1 MHTGFFYL
9 QNLEIYTCENPYFC
23 IMLTQRQLFLK
34 HNAQTSPTPLLLEFV
49 KAQGIYMYNTEGKKY
64 IDLIAGIGVSNIGHC
79 HPTVVEAVKK
89 QAETYM
95 HLMVYGEFVQTPQVN
110 FAEALASVLPES
122 LNCTYFVNSGTE
134 AVEGAMKLAKRYT
147 GRKGFIACKNAYH
160 GSTQG
165 AESLMESDF
174 YSAGYGPFLPN
185 VSFINHNSIADLS
198 KITLDTAAVF
208 IEPIQ
213 GEAGIRVA
221 DQNYMAAL
229 RARCTETGT
238 LLIFDEIQSGF
249 GRSGKMFAFEHYN
262 IIPDVLLLAKGIGGG
277 MPIGAFISS
286 AEIMSVLSHSPIL
299 GHMTTFGGH
308 PVCCA
313 AGLATLNTLLNE
325 NIVDD
330 VEAKGDLFRSLLIHP
345 AIKEIRGKGLML
357 AIEFE
362 DFETN
367 KAIIDACIE
376 DGLISDWFLHCSNSM
391 RIAPPLIITKDEI
404 KTSCEIILKNINLI
418 TNS

>member
-1 MHTGFFYL
+1 
-9 QNLEIYTCENPYFC
+9 
-23 IMLTQRQLFLK
+23 MLTQRQLFLK
-34 HNAQTSPTPLLLEFV
+34 HNAQTSTTPLLLEFV
-49 KAQGIYMYNTEGKKY
+49 KAKGVYMYDVDGKPY
-64 IDLIAGIGVSNIGHC
+64 LDLIAGIGVSNVGHC
-79 HPTVVEAVKK
+79 HEAVVNAVK
-89 QAETYM
+89 QQVETYM
-95 HLMVYGEFVQTPQVN
+95 HLMVYGEFVQSPQVD
-110 FAEALASVLPES
+110 FAQALAAVLPTS
-122 LNCTYFVNSGTE
+122 LNCTYFLNSGTE

-174 YSAGYGPFLPN
+174 YSSGYGPFLPN
-185 VSFINHNSIADLS
+185 ISFINHNNIADLD
-198 KITLDTAAVF
+198 KITKEIAAVF

-221 DQNYMAAL
+221 DQNYMEAL
-229 RARCTETGT
+229 MLRCKETGT

-249 GRSGKMFAFEHYN
+249 GRTGKMFAFEHYN
-262 IIPDVLLLAKGIGGG
+262 VVPDVLLLAKGIGGG

-313 AGLATLNTLLNE
+313 AGLATLKVLTDGD
-325 NIVDD
+325 IVKD
-330 VEAKGDLFRSLLIHP
+330 VESKGQLFKDLLKHP
-345 AIKEIRGKGLML
+345 AIKGIRGKGLML
-357 AIEFE
+357 AVEFK
-362 DFETN
+362 DFNTN

-376 DGLISDWFLHCSNSM
+376 NGIISDWFLHCSNSM
-391 RIAPPLIITKDEI
+391 RIAPPLIITHQEI
-404 KTSCEIILKNINLI
+404 EEACRIILKQISLI
-418 TNS
+418 TDTN

>member
-1 MHTGFFYL
+1 
-9 QNLEIYTCENPYFC
+9 
-23 IMLTQRQLFLK
+23 MLTQRQLFLQ
-34 HNAQTSPTPLLLEFV
+34 HNAQTSPEPLMLEFV
-49 KAQGIYMYNTEGKKY
+49 RAKGVYIYDSADKKHL
-64 IDLIAGIGVSNIGHC
+64 DLIAGIGVSNVGHC
-79 HPTVVEAVKK
+79 HPAVVKAIKE

-95 HLMVYGEFVQTPQVN
+95 HLMVYGEYVQSPQVN
-110 FAEALASVLPES
+110 FAKALADILPPGLS
-122 LNCTYFVNSGTE
+122 CTYFLNSGTE

-174 YSAGYGPFLPN
+174 YSSGYGPFLPH
-185 VSFINHNSIADLS
+185 VSFIEHNNIADLE
-198 KITLDTAAVF
+198 KITTEIAAVF

-221 DQNYMAAL
+221 DLSYMQAL
-229 RARCTETGT
+229 RAKCNETGT

-262 IIPDVLLLAKGIGGG
+262 VVPDVLLLAKGIGGG

-286 AEIMSVLSHSPIL
+286 REIMSVLSHTPIL

-313 AGLATLNTLLNE
+313 AGLATLRTLVDHH
-325 NIVDD
+325 IVDE
-330 VEAKGDLFRSLLIHP
+330 VEEKGQLFKQLLKHP

-357 AIEFE
+357 AVEFE
-362 DFETN
+362 NFETN
-367 KAIIDACIE
+367 KKIIDACIL
-376 DGLISDWFLHCSNSM
+376 DGVLSDWFLHCSNSM
-391 RIAPPLIITKDEI
+391 RIAPPLIITKEEI
-404 KTSCEIILKNINLI
+404 EEACTIILKNINLVLE
-418 TNS
+418 TKA

>member
-1 MHTGFFYL
+1 
-9 QNLEIYTCENPYFC
+9 
-23 IMLTQRQLFLK
+23 MLTQRQLFLQ
-34 HNAQTSPTPLLLEFV
+34 HNAQTSPEPLMLEFV
-49 KAQGIYMYNTEGKKY
+49 RAKGIYIYDAQNKKH
-64 IDLIAGIGVSNIGHC
+64 IDLIAGIGVSNVGHC
-79 HPTVVEAVKK
+79 HPAVVKAIQE

-95 HLMVYGEFVQTPQVN
+95 HLMVYGEYVQTPQVN
-110 FAEALASVLPES
+110 FAKALADILPES
-122 LNCTYFVNSGTE
+122 LSCTYFLNSGTE

-174 YSAGYGPFLPN
+174 YSSGYGPFLPH
-185 VSFINHNSIADLS
+185 VSFIEHNNIADLE
-198 KITLDTAAVF
+198 KITSEIAAVF

-221 DQNYMAAL
+221 DLTYMQAL
-229 RARCTETGT
+229 RAKCTETRT

-262 IIPDVLLLAKGIGGG
+262 IVPDVLLLAKGIGGG

-286 AEIMSVLSHSPIL
+286 LEIMSVLSHTPIL

-313 AGLATLNTLLNE
+313 AGLATLRTLVDDH
-325 NIVDD
+325 IVDE
-330 VEAKGDLFRSLLIHP
+330 VEEKGQLFKQLLQHP
-345 AIKEIRGKGLML
+345 AIREIRGKGLML
-357 AIEFE
+357 AVEFE
-362 DFETN
+362 NFEIN
-367 KAIIDACIE
+367 KKIIDACILN
-376 DGLISDWFLHCSNSM
+376 GVLSDWFLHCSNSM
-391 RIAPPLIITKDEI
+391 RIAPPLVITKEEI
-404 KTSCEIILKNINLI
+404 EEACAIILKNINLVLE
-418 TNS
+418 TKA

>member
-1 MHTGFFYL
+1 
-9 QNLEIYTCENPYFC
+9 
-23 IMLTQRQLFLK
+23 MLTQRQLFLQ
-34 HNAQTSPTPLLLEFV
+34 HNAQTSPEPLMLEFV
-49 KAQGIYMYNTEGKKY
+49 RAKGIYIYDAQDKKH
-64 IDLIAGIGVSNIGHC
+64 IDLIAGIGVSNVGHC
-79 HPTVVEAVKK
+79 HPAVVKAIQN

-95 HLMVYGEFVQTPQVN
+95 HLMVYGEYVQTPQVN
-110 FAEALASVLPES
+110 FAKALAEILPQS
-122 LNCTYFVNSGTE
+122 LSCTYFLNSGTE

-174 YSAGYGPFLPN
+174 YSVGYGPFLPH
-185 VSFINHNSIADLS
+185 VSFIEHNNLADLE
-198 KITLDTAAVF
+198 KITSDIAAVF

-221 DQNYMAAL
+221 DLSYMQAL
-229 RARCTETGT
+229 RAKCSETGT

-249 GRSGKMFAFEHYN
+249 GRSGKMFAFEHYQ
-262 IIPDVLLLAKGIGGG
+262 IVPDVLLLAKGIGGG

-286 AEIMSVLSHSPIL
+286 LEIMSVLSHTPIL

-313 AGLATLNTLLNE
+313 AGLATLRTL
-325 NIVDD
+325 VDD
-330 VEAKGDLFRSLLIHP
+330 HIVEEVEEKGQLFKQLLKHP

-357 AIEFE
+357 AVEFE
-362 DFETN
+362 NFEVN
-367 KAIIDACIE
+367 KKIIDACIL
-376 DGLISDWFLHCSNSM
+376 DGVLSDWFLHCSNSM
-391 RIAPPLIITKDEI
+391 RIAPPLIITKEEI
-404 KTSCEIILKNINLI
+404 KEACETILKNINLVAG
-418 TNS
+418 

>member
-1 MHTGFFYL
+1 
-9 QNLEIYTCENPYFC
+9 
-23 IMLTQRQLFLK
+23 MLTQRQLFLQ
-34 HNAQTSPTPLLLEFV
+34 HNAQTSPEPLMLEFV
-49 KAQGIYMYNTEGKKY
+49 RAKGIYIYDAQDKKH
-64 IDLIAGIGVSNIGHC
+64 IDLIAGIGVSNVGHC
-79 HPTVVEAVKK
+79 HPAVVKAIKDQV
-89 QAETYM
+89 ETYM
-95 HLMVYGEFVQTPQVN
+95 HLMVYGEYVQSPQVN
-110 FAEALASVLPES
+110 FAKALADILPES
-122 LNCTYFVNSGTE
+122 LSCTYFLNSGTE

-174 YSAGYGPFLPN
+174 YSSGYGPFLPN
-185 VSFINHNSIADLS
+185 VSFIEHNQIADLA
-198 KITLDTAAVF
+198 KITTDIAAVF

-221 DQNYMAAL
+221 DLSYMQAL
-229 RARCTETGT
+229 KARCQETGT

-262 IIPDVLLLAKGIGGG
+262 LVPDVLLLAKGIGGG

-286 AEIMSVLSHSPIL
+286 LEIMSVLSHTPIL

-313 AGLATLNTLLNE
+313 AGLATLRTL
-325 NIVDD
+325 IDD
-330 VEAKGDLFRSLLIHP
+330 HVVAEVEEKGKLFKQLLKHP

-357 AIEFE
+357 AVEFE
-362 DFETN
+362 NFETN
-367 KAIIDACIE
+367 KKIIDACIL
-376 DGLISDWFLHCSNSM
+376 DGILSDWFLHCSNSM
-391 RIAPPLIITKDEI
+391 RIAPPLIITKEEI
-404 KTSCEIILKNINLI
+404 EEACAIILKNINLVAG
-418 TNS
+418 

>member
-1 MHTGFFYL
+1 
-9 QNLEIYTCENPYFC
+9 
-23 IMLTQRQLFLK
+23 MLTQRQLFLQ
-34 HNAQTSPTPLLLEFV
+34 HNAQTSPEPLMLEFV
-49 KAQGIYMYNTEGKKY
+49 RAKGIYIYDAQDKKH
-64 IDLIAGIGVSNIGHC
+64 IDLIAGIGVSNVGHC
-79 HPTVVEAVKK
+79 HPAVVKAIQD

-95 HLMVYGEFVQTPQVN
+95 HLMVYGEYIQTPQVN
-110 FAEALASVLPES
+110 FAKALAEILPES
-122 LNCTYFVNSGTE
+122 LSCTYFLNSGTE

-174 YSAGYGPFLPN
+174 YSAGYGPFLPH
-185 VSFINHNSIADLS
+185 VSFIEHNNLADLE
-198 KITLDTAAVF
+198 KITSDIAAVF

-221 DQNYMAAL
+221 DLSYMQAL
-229 RARCTETGT
+229 RAKCNETGT

-249 GRSGKMFAFEHYN
+249 GRSGKMFAFEHYQ
-262 IIPDVLLLAKGIGGG
+262 IVPDVLLLAKGIGGG

-286 AEIMSVLSHSPIL
+286 LEIMSVLSHTPIL

-313 AGLATLNTLLNE
+313 AGLATLRTL
-325 NIVDD
+325 VDD
-330 VEAKGDLFRSLLIHP
+330 HIVEEVEEKGQLFKQLLKHP

-357 AIEFE
+357 AVEFKN
-362 DFETN
+362 FELN
-367 KAIIDACIE
+367 KKIIDACIL
-376 DGLISDWFLHCSNSM
+376 DGVLSDWFLHCSNSM
-391 RIAPPLIITKDEI
+391 RIAPPLIITKEDI
-404 KTSCEIILKNINLI
+404 KDACETILKNINLVAG
-418 TNS
+418 

>member
-1 MHTGFFYL
+1 
-9 QNLEIYTCENPYFC
+9 
-23 IMLTQRQLFLK
+23 MLTQRQLFLQ
-34 HNAQTSPTPLLLEFV
+34 HNAQTSPEPLMLEFV
-49 KAQGIYMYNTEGKKY
+49 RAKGIYIYDAQNKKH
-64 IDLIAGIGVSNIGHC
+64 IDLIAGIGVSNVGHC
-79 HPTVVEAVKK
+79 HPAVVKAIQE
-89 QAETYM
+89 QAATYM
-95 HLMVYGEFVQTPQVN
+95 HLMVYGEYVQTPQVN
-110 FAEALASVLPES
+110 FAKALADILPES
-122 LNCTYFVNSGTE
+122 LSCTYFLNSGTE

-174 YSAGYGPFLPN
+174 YSSGYGPFLPH
-185 VSFINHNSIADLS
+185 VSFIEHNNIADLE
-198 KITLDTAAVF
+198 KITPEIAAVF

-221 DQNYMAAL
+221 DLSYMQAL
-229 RARCTETGT
+229 RTKCTETGT

-262 IIPDVLLLAKGIGGG
+262 IVPDVLLLAKGIGGG

-286 AEIMSVLSHSPIL
+286 LEIMSVLSHTPIL

-313 AGLATLNTLLNE
+313 AGLATLRTLVDNH
-325 NIVDD
+325 IVDE
-330 VEAKGDLFRSLLIHP
+330 VEEKGQLFKQLLQHP

-357 AIEFE
+357 AVEFE
-362 DFETN
+362 NFEIN
-367 KAIIDACIE
+367 KKIIDACIL
-376 DGLISDWFLHCSNSM
+376 DGVLSDWFLHCSNSM
-391 RIAPPLIITKDEI
+391 RIAPPLIITKEEI
-404 KTSCEIILKNINLI
+404 EEACAIILKNINLVLE
-418 TNS
+418 TKA

>member
-1 MHTGFFYL
+1 
-9 QNLEIYTCENPYFC
+9 
-23 IMLTQRQLFLK
+23 MLTQRQLFLQ
-34 HNAQTSPTPLLLEFV
+34 HNAQTSPEPLMLEFV
-49 KAQGIYMYNTEGKKY
+49 RAKGIYIYDAQNKKH
-64 IDLIAGIGVSNIGHC
+64 IDLIAGIGVSNVGHC
-79 HPTVVEAVKK
+79 HPAVVKAIQE

-95 HLMVYGEFVQTPQVN
+95 HLMVYGEYVQTPQVN
-110 FAEALASVLPES
+110 FAKALADILPDS
-122 LNCTYFVNSGTE
+122 LSCTYFLNSGTE

-174 YSAGYGPFLPN
+174 YSSGYGPFLPH
-185 VSFINHNSIADLS
+185 VSFIEHNNVADLE
-198 KITLDTAAVF
+198 KITSEIAAVF

-221 DQNYMAAL
+221 DLSYMQAL
-229 RARCTETGT
+229 RAKCTETGT

-262 IIPDVLLLAKGIGGG
+262 VVPDVLLLAKGIGGG

-286 AEIMSVLSHSPIL
+286 LEIMSVLSHTPIL

-313 AGLATLNTLLNE
+313 AGLATLRTLVNDH
-325 NIVDD
+325 IVDE
-330 VEAKGDLFRSLLIHP
+330 VEEKGQLFKQLLQHP

-357 AIEFE
+357 AAEFE
-362 DFETN
+362 NFEIN
-367 KAIIDACIE
+367 KKIIDACIL
-376 DGLISDWFLHCSNSM
+376 DGVLSDWFLHCSNSI
-391 RIAPPLIITKDEI
+391 RIAPPLIITKEEI
-404 KTSCEIILKNINLI
+404 EEACTIILKNINLVLE
-418 TNS
+418 TKA

>member
-1 MHTGFFYL
+1 
-9 QNLEIYTCENPYFC
+9 
-23 IMLTQRQLFLK
+23 MLTQRQLFLK

-49 KAQGIYMYNTEGKKY
+49 KADGIYMFDVAGRKY
-64 IDLIAGIGVSNIGHC
+64 MDLIAGIGVSNVGHC
-79 HPTVVEAVKK
+79 HPAVVDAVKK

-95 HLMVYGEFVQTPQVN
+95 HLMVYGEFVQSPQVD
-110 FAEALASVLPES
+110 FAKALTAILPPNLS
-122 LNCTYFVNSGTE
+122 CTYFVNSGTE

-174 YSAGYGPFLPN
+174 YSSGYGPFLPN
-185 VSFINHNSIADLS
+185 VSFIIHNSIADLA
-198 KITLDTAAVF
+198 KITEDTAAVF

-213 GEAGIRVA
+213 GEAGVRVA
-221 DQNYMAAL
+221 DQNYMEAL
-229 RARCTETGT
+229 RAKCTQTGT

-249 GRSGKMFAFEHYN
+249 GRTGKMFAFEHYN
-262 IIPDVLLLAKGIGGG
+262 VVPDVLLLAKGIGGG

-286 AEIMSVLSHSPIL
+286 IEIMSVLSHSPIL

-313 AGLATLNTLLNE
+313 AALATLNVLVDNNIVNAVDEKGKLFKTLL
-325 NIVDD
+325 
-330 VEAKGDLFRSLLIHP
+330 KHP

-357 AIEFE
+357 AVEFD
-362 DFETN
+362 DFDTN

-376 DGLISDWFLHCSNSM
+376 DGIISDWFLHCNNSM
-391 RIAPPLIITKDEI
+391 RIAPPLIISKEEI
-404 KTSCEIILKNINLI
+404 TIACEIILKNINQI
-418 TNS
+418 TIKTN

>member
-1 MHTGFFYL
+1 
-9 QNLEIYTCENPYFC
+9 
-23 IMLTQRQLFLK
+23 MLTQRQLFLQ
-34 HNAQTSPTPLLLEFV
+34 HNAQTSPEPLMLEFV
-49 KAQGIYMYNTEGKKY
+49 RAKGIYIYDAQNKKH
-64 IDLIAGIGVSNIGHC
+64 IDLIAGIGVSNVGHC
-79 HPTVVEAVKK
+79 HPAVVKAIQD

-95 HLMVYGEFVQTPQVN
+95 HLMVYGEYVQTPQVN
-110 FAEALASVLPES
+110 FAKALAEILPES
-122 LNCTYFVNSGTE
+122 LSCTYFLNSGTE

-174 YSAGYGPFLPN
+174 YSSGYGPFLPH
-185 VSFINHNSIADLS
+185 VSFIEHNNLADLE
-198 KITLDTAAVF
+198 KITTEIAAVF

-221 DQNYMAAL
+221 DLKYMQAL
-229 RARCTETGT
+229 RDKCTATGT

-249 GRSGKMFAFEHYN
+249 GRSGKMFAFQHYDVV
-262 IIPDVLLLAKGIGGG
+262 PDVLLLAKGIGGG

-286 AEIMSVLSHSPIL
+286 LAIMSVLSHTPIL

-313 AGLATLNTLLNE
+313 AGLATLRTLVDGH
-325 NIVDD
+325 IVDE
-330 VEAKGDLFRSLLIHP
+330 VEEKGQLFKQLLKHP

-357 AIEFE
+357 AVEFE
-362 DFETN
+362 NFEIN
-367 KAIIDACIE
+367 KKIIDACIL
-376 DGLISDWFLHCSNSM
+376 DGVLSDWFLHCSNSM
-391 RIAPPLIITKDEI
+391 RIAPPLIITGEEI
-404 KTSCEIILKNINLI
+404 KEACKTILKNINLVAG
-418 TNS
+418 

>member
-1 MHTGFFYL
+1 
-9 QNLEIYTCENPYFC
+9 
-23 IMLTQRQLFLK
+23 MLTQRQLFLQ
-34 HNAQTSPTPLLLEFV
+34 HNAQTSPEPLMLEFV
-49 KAQGIYMYNTEGKKY
+49 RAKGIYIYNAQNKKHL
-64 IDLIAGIGVSNIGHC
+64 DLIAGIGVSNVGHC
-79 HPTVVEAVKK
+79 HPAVVKAIQE

-95 HLMVYGEFVQTPQVN
+95 HLMVYGEYVQTPQVN
-110 FAEALASVLPES
+110 FAKALADILPES
-122 LNCTYFVNSGTE
+122 LSCTYFLNSGTE

-174 YSAGYGPFLPN
+174 YSSGYGPFLPH
-185 VSFINHNSIADLS
+185 VSFIEHNNIADLN
-198 KITLDTAAVF
+198 KITSEIAAVF

-221 DQNYMAAL
+221 DLNYMQAL
-229 RARCTETGT
+229 RAKCTETGT

-262 IIPDVLLLAKGIGGG
+262 IVPDVLLLAKGIGGG

-286 AEIMSVLSHSPIL
+286 LEIMSVLSHTPIL

-313 AGLATLNTLLNE
+313 AGLATLRTLIDDH
-325 NIVDD
+325 IVDE
-330 VEAKGDLFRSLLIHP
+330 VEEKGQLFKQYLKHP
-345 AIKEIRGKGLML
+345 AIREIRGKGLML
-357 AIEFE
+357 AVEFE
-362 DFETN
+362 NFDIN
-367 KAIIDACIE
+367 KKIIDACIL
-376 DGLISDWFLHCSNSM
+376 DGLLSDWFLHCSNSM
-391 RIAPPLIITKDEI
+391 RIAPPLIITKEEI
-404 KTSCEIILKNINLI
+404 EEACAIILKNINLVAG
-418 TNS
+418 

>member
-1 MHTGFFYL
+1 
-9 QNLEIYTCENPYFC
+9 
-23 IMLTQRQLFLK
+23 MLTQRQLFLQ
-34 HNAQTSPTPLLLEFV
+34 HNAQTSPEPLMLEFV
-49 KAQGIYMYNTEGKKY
+49 RAKGVYIYDSADKKHL
-64 IDLIAGIGVSNIGHC
+64 DLIAGIGVSNVGHC
-79 HPTVVEAVKK
+79 HPAVVKAIKE

-95 HLMVYGEFVQTPQVN
+95 HLMVYGEYVQSPQVN
-110 FAEALASVLPES
+110 FAKALADILPPGLS
-122 LNCTYFVNSGTE
+122 CTYFLNSGTE

-174 YSAGYGPFLPN
+174 YSSGYGPFLPH
-185 VSFINHNSIADLS
+185 VSFIEHNNIADLE
-198 KITLDTAAVF
+198 KITTEIAAVF

-221 DQNYMAAL
+221 DLSYMQAL
-229 RARCTETGT
+229 RAKCNETGT

-262 IIPDVLLLAKGIGGG
+262 VIPDVLLLAKGIGGG

-286 AEIMSVLSHSPIL
+286 REIMSVLSHTPIL

-313 AGLATLNTLLNE
+313 AGLATLRTLVDHH
-325 NIVDD
+325 IVDE
-330 VEAKGDLFRSLLIHP
+330 VEEKGQLFKQLLKHP

-357 AIEFE
+357 AVEFE
-362 DFETN
+362 NFETN
-367 KAIIDACIE
+367 KKIIDACIL
-376 DGLISDWFLHCSNSM
+376 DGVLSDWFLHCSNSM
-391 RIAPPLIITKDEI
+391 RIAPPLIITKEEI
-404 KTSCEIILKNINLI
+404 EEACAIILKNINLVLE
-418 TNS
+418 TKA

>member
-1 MHTGFFYL
+1 
-9 QNLEIYTCENPYFC
+9 
-23 IMLTQRQLFLK
+23 MLTQRQLFLQ
-34 HNAQTSPTPLLLEFV
+34 HNAQTSPEPLMLEFV
-49 KAQGIYMYNTEGKKY
+49 RAKGIYIYDAQDKKH
-64 IDLIAGIGVSNIGHC
+64 IDLIAGIGVSNVGHC
-79 HPTVVEAVKK
+79 HPAVVKAIKD

-95 HLMVYGEFVQTPQVN
+95 HLMVYGEYVQSPQVN
-110 FAEALASVLPES
+110 FAKALADILPES
-122 LNCTYFVNSGTE
+122 LSCTYFLNSGTE

-174 YSAGYGPFLPN
+174 YSSGYGPFLPN
-185 VSFINHNSIADLS
+185 VSFIEHNQIADLT
-198 KITLDTAAVF
+198 KITTDIAAVF

-221 DQNYMAAL
+221 DLSYMQAL
-229 RARCTETGT
+229 KARCQETGT

-262 IIPDVLLLAKGIGGG
+262 VVPDVLLLAKGIGGG

-286 AEIMSVLSHSPIL
+286 LEIMSVLSHTPIL

-313 AGLATLNTLLNE
+313 AGLATLRTL
-325 NIVDD
+325 IDD
-330 VEAKGDLFRSLLIHP
+330 HVVAEVEEKGQLFKQLLKHP

-357 AIEFE
+357 AVEFE
-362 DFETN
+362 NFETN
-367 KAIIDACIE
+367 KKIIDACIL
-376 DGLISDWFLHCSNSM
+376 DGILSDWFLHCSNSM
-391 RIAPPLIITKDEI
+391 RIAPPLIITKEEI
-404 KTSCEIILKNINLI
+404 EEACAIILKNVNFVLE
-418 TNS
+418 TRA

>member
-1 MHTGFFYL
+1 
-9 QNLEIYTCENPYFC
+9 
-23 IMLTQRQLFLK
+23 MLTQRQLFLK

-49 KAQGIYMYNTEGKKY
+49 KAKGIYMYNSEGKAY

-95 HLMVYGEFVQTPQVN
+95 HLMVYGEFVQSPQVD
-110 FAEALASVLPES
+110 FAKALASVLPES
-122 LNCTYFVNSGTE
+122 LNCTYFLNSGTE
-134 AVEGAMKLAKRYT
+134 AVEGAMKLSKRYT
-147 GRKGFIACKNAYH
+147 GRIGFIACRNAYH

-185 VSFINHNSIADLS
+185 VSFINHNSIADLE
-198 KITLDTAAVF
+198 KITTETAAVF

-221 DQNYMAAL
+221 DQNYMEAL
-229 RARCTETGT
+229 RAKCTETGT

-249 GRSGKMFAFEHYN
+249 GRSGKMFAFEHYS

-286 AEIMSVLSHSPIL
+286 AEIMSVLSHTPIL

-308 PVCCA
+308 PVCCG
-313 AGLATLNTLLNE
+313 AGLATLNTLINE
-325 NIVDD
+325 NIVEG
-330 VEAKGDLFRSLLIHP
+330 VKAKGELFKKLLVHP
-345 AIKEIRGKGLML
+345 AIREIRGKGLML
-357 AIEFE
+357 AVEFD
-362 DFETN
+362 DFDSN

-391 RIAPPLIITKDEI
+391 RIAPPLIITTEEI
-404 KTSCEIILKNINLI
+404 EIACQIILKNINLV
-418 TNS
+418 TRNKN

>member
-1 MHTGFFYL
+1 
-9 QNLEIYTCENPYFC
+9 
-23 IMLTQRQLFLK
+23 MLTQRQLFLK
-34 HNAQTSPTPLLLEFV
+34 HNAQTSTTPLLLEFV
-49 KAQGIYMYNTEGKKY
+49 KAKGIYMYDQNGKRY
-64 IDLIAGIGVSNIGHC
+64 MDLIAGIGVSNIGHC
-79 HPTVVEAVKK
+79 HEAVVNAVK
-89 QAETYM
+89 QQVEIYM
-95 HLMVYGEFVQTPQVN
+95 HLMVYGEFVQSPQVN
-110 FAEALASVLPES
+110 FATALASVLPAN

-165 AESLMESDF
+165 AESLMENDF
-174 YSAGYGPFLPN
+174 YSTGYGPFLPN
-185 VSFINHNSIADLS
+185 ISFITHNHLPDLE
-198 KITLDTAAVF
+198 KITEETAAVF

-221 DQNYMAAL
+221 DQTYMQAL
-229 RARCTETGT
+229 KDKCVATGT

-249 GRSGKMFAFEHYN
+249 GRTGKMFAFEHYQVT
-262 IIPDVLLLAKGIGGG
+262 PDVLLLAKGIGGG

-313 AGLATLNTLLNE
+313 AGLATLNTLITA
-325 NIVDD
+325 NIVSEVD
-330 VEAKGDLFRSLLIHP
+330 EKGQQFKDLLKHP

-357 AIEFE
+357 AIEFN
-362 DFETN
+362 DFDTN

-391 RIAPPLIITKDEI
+391 RIAPPLTITNTEI
-404 KTSCEIILKNINLI
+404 EEACTIILKNVNLV
-418 TNS
+418 TRAEN

>member
-1 MHTGFFYL
+1 
-9 QNLEIYTCENPYFC
+9 
-23 IMLTQRQLFLK
+23 MLTQRQLFLQ
-34 HNAQTSPTPLLLEFV
+34 HNAQTSPEPLMLEFV
-49 KAQGIYMYNTEGKKY
+49 RAKGIYIYDAQNKKH
-64 IDLIAGIGVSNIGHC
+64 IDLIAGIGVSNVGHC
-79 HPTVVEAVKK
+79 HPAVVKAIQE

-95 HLMVYGEFVQTPQVN
+95 HLMVYGEYVQTPQVN
-110 FAEALASVLPES
+110 FAKALADILPES
-122 LNCTYFVNSGTE
+122 LSCTYFLNSGTE

-174 YSAGYGPFLPN
+174 YSSGYGPFLPH
-185 VSFINHNSIADLS
+185 VSFIEHNNVADLN
-198 KITLDTAAVF
+198 KITTEIAAVF

-221 DQNYMAAL
+221 DLSYMQAL
-229 RARCTETGT
+229 RAKCKETGT

-262 IIPDVLLLAKGIGGG
+262 ILPDVLLLAKGIGGG

-286 AEIMSVLSHSPIL
+286 LEIMSVLSHTPIL

-313 AGLATLNTLLNE
+313 AGLATLRTLVDDH
-325 NIVDD
+325 IVDE
-330 VEAKGDLFRSLLIHP
+330 VEEKGQLFKQLLQHP

-357 AIEFE
+357 AVEFE
-362 DFETN
+362 NFEIN
-367 KAIIDACIE
+367 KKIIDACIL
-376 DGLISDWFLHCSNSM
+376 DGLLSDWFLHCSNSM
-391 RIAPPLIITKDEI
+391 RIAPPLIITKEEI
-404 KTSCEIILKNINLI
+404 EEACAIILKNINLVAG
-418 TNS
+418 

>member
-1 MHTGFFYL
+1 
-9 QNLEIYTCENPYFC
+9 
-23 IMLTQRQLFLK
+23 MLTQRQLFLQ
-34 HNAQTSPTPLLLEFV
+34 HNAQTSPEPLMLEFV
-49 KAQGIYMYNTEGKKY
+49 RAKGIYIYDAQNKKH
-64 IDLIAGIGVSNIGHC
+64 IDLIAGIGVSNVGHC
-79 HPTVVEAVKK
+79 HPAVVKAIQE

-95 HLMVYGEFVQTPQVN
+95 HLMVYGEYVQTPQVN
-110 FAEALASVLPES
+110 FAKALADILPES
-122 LNCTYFVNSGTE
+122 LSCTYFLNSGTE

-174 YSAGYGPFLPN
+174 YSSGYGPFLPH
-185 VSFINHNSIADLS
+185 VSFIEHNNIADLE
-198 KITLDTAAVF
+198 KITSEIAAVF

-221 DQNYMAAL
+221 DLSYMQAL
-229 RARCTETGT
+229 RTKCTETGT

-262 IIPDVLLLAKGIGGG
+262 VVPDVLLLAKGIGGG

-286 AEIMSVLSHSPIL
+286 LEIMSVLSHTPIL

-313 AGLATLNTLLNE
+313 AGLATLRTLVDDH
-325 NIVDD
+325 IVDE
-330 VEAKGDLFRSLLIHP
+330 VEEKGQLFKQLLQHP
-345 AIKEIRGKGLML
+345 AIKGIRGKGLML
-357 AIEFE
+357 AVEFE
-362 DFETN
+362 NFEIN
-367 KAIIDACIE
+367 KKIIDACIL
-376 DGLISDWFLHCSNSM
+376 DGVLSDWFLHCSNSM
-391 RIAPPLIITKDEI
+391 RIAPPLIITKEEI
-404 KTSCEIILKNINLI
+404 EEACAIILKNINLVLE
-418 TNS
+418 TKA

>member
-1 MHTGFFYL
+1 
-9 QNLEIYTCENPYFC
+9 
-23 IMLTQRQLFLK
+23 MLTQRQLFLQ
-34 HNAQTSPTPLLLEFV
+34 HNAQTSPEPLMLEFV
-49 KAQGIYMYNTEGKKY
+49 RAKGIYIYNAQNKKH
-64 IDLIAGIGVSNIGHC
+64 IDLIAGIGVSNVGHC
-79 HPTVVEAVKK
+79 HPSVVKAIQEQV
-89 QAETYM
+89 ETYM
-95 HLMVYGEFVQTPQVN
+95 HLMVYGEYVQTPQVN
-110 FAEALASVLPES
+110 FAKALADILPES
-122 LNCTYFVNSGTE
+122 LSCTYFLNSGTE

-174 YSAGYGPFLPN
+174 YSSGYGPFLPH
-185 VSFINHNSIADLS
+185 VSFIEHNNIADLN
-198 KITLDTAAVF
+198 KITSEIAAVF

-221 DQNYMAAL
+221 DLSYMQAL
-229 RARCTETGT
+229 RAKCTETET

-262 IIPDVLLLAKGIGGG
+262 IVPDVLLLAKGIGGG

-286 AEIMSVLSHSPIL
+286 LEIMSVLSHTPIL

-313 AGLATLNTLLNE
+313 AGLATLRTLIDDH
-325 NIVDD
+325 IVDE
-330 VEAKGDLFRSLLIHP
+330 VEEKGQFFKQYLKHS

-357 AIEFE
+357 AVEFE
-362 DFETN
+362 NFEIN
-367 KAIIDACIE
+367 KKIIDACIL
-376 DGLISDWFLHCSNSM
+376 DGLLSDWFLHCSNSM
-391 RIAPPLIITKDEI
+391 RIAPPLIITKEEI
-404 KTSCEIILKNINLI
+404 EEACAIILKNINLVAG
-418 TNS
+418 

>member
-1 MHTGFFYL
+1 
-9 QNLEIYTCENPYFC
+9 
-23 IMLTQRQLFLK
+23 MLTQRQLFLK
-34 HNAQTSPTPLLLEFV
+34 HNAQTSPTPLFLEFV
-49 KAQGIYMYNTEGKKY
+49 KAKGVYMYDAKGRKY
-64 IDLIAGIGVSNIGHC
+64 LDLIAGIGVSNVGHC
-79 HPTVVEAVKK
+79 HPAVVEAVKK

-95 HLMVYGEFVQTPQVN
+95 HLMVYGEFVQSPQVD
-110 FAEALASVLPES
+110 FAKALASVLPQNLS
-122 LNCTYFVNSGTE
+122 CTYFVNSGTE

-174 YSAGYGPFLPN
+174 YSSGYGPFLPN
-185 VSFINHNSIADLS
+185 VSFISHNSLADL
-198 KITLDTAAVF
+198 KLITTEIAAVF

-221 DQNYMAAL
+221 NQEYMQAL
-229 RARCTETGT
+229 KARCEKTGT

-249 GRSGKMFAFEHYN
+249 GRTGKMFAFEHYN
-262 IIPDVLLLAKGIGGG
+262 VVPDVLLLAKGIGGG

-313 AGLATLNTLLNE
+313 AGLATLNVLVDGNVVKEVEQKGQLFKALLKH
-325 NIVDD
+325 
-330 VEAKGDLFRSLLIHP
+330 A

-357 AIEFE
+357 AIEFN

-376 DGLISDWFLHCSNSM
+376 DGIISDWFLHCSNSM
-391 RIAPPLIITKDEI
+391 RIAPPLIINEKEI
-404 KTSCEIILKNINLI
+404 TEACEIILKNIDLVTTK
-418 TNS
+418 TN

>member
-1 MHTGFFYL
+1 
-9 QNLEIYTCENPYFC
+9 
-23 IMLTQRQLFLK
+23 MLTQRQLFLQ
-34 HNAQTSPTPLLLEFV
+34 HNAQTSPEPLMLEFV
-49 KAQGIYMYNTEGKKY
+49 RAKGVYIYDSADKKHL
-64 IDLIAGIGVSNIGHC
+64 DLIAGIGVSNVGHC
-79 HPTVVEAVKK
+79 HPAVVEAIQQ

-95 HLMVYGEFVQTPQVN
+95 HLMVYGEYVQTPQVN
-110 FAEALASVLPES
+110 FAKALADILPES
-122 LNCTYFVNSGTE
+122 LSCTYFLNSGTE

-174 YSAGYGPFLPN
+174 YSSGYGPFLPN
-185 VSFINHNSIADLS
+185 VSFIEHNNISDLE
-198 KITLDTAAVF
+198 KITTDIAAVF

-221 DQNYMAAL
+221 DIEYMQAL
-229 RARCTETGT
+229 RKKCDETKT

-262 IIPDVLLLAKGIGGG
+262 IKPDVLLLAKGIGGG

-286 AEIMSVLSHSPIL
+286 LEIMSVLSNTPIL

-313 AGLATLNTLLNE
+313 AGLATLKILTEN
-325 NIVDD
+325 NIVAE
-330 VEAKGDLFRSLLIHP
+330 VEEKGQLFKKLLQHK

-357 AIEFE
+357 AVEFE
-362 DFETN
+362 NFEIN
-367 KAIIDACIE
+367 KKIIDACIL
-376 DGLISDWFLHCSNSM
+376 DGVLSDWFLHCSNSM
-391 RIAPPLIITKDEI
+391 RIAPPLIITKAEI
-404 KTSCEIILKNINLI
+404 EEACQIILKNINLVVDK
-418 TNS
+418 S

>member
-1 MHTGFFYL
+1 
-9 QNLEIYTCENPYFC
+9 
-23 IMLTQRQLFLK
+23 MLTQRQLFLQ
-34 HNAQTSPTPLLLEFV
+34 HNAQTSPEPLMLEFV
-49 KAQGIYMYNTEGKKY
+49 RAKGIYIYDAQDKKH
-64 IDLIAGIGVSNIGHC
+64 IDLIAGIGVSNVGHC
-79 HPTVVEAVKK
+79 HPAVVKAIQD

-95 HLMVYGEFVQTPQVN
+95 HLMVYGEYIQTPQVN
-110 FAEALASVLPES
+110 FAKALAEILPES
-122 LNCTYFVNSGTE
+122 LSCTYFLNSGTE

-185 VSFINHNSIADLS
+185 VSFIEHNNLADLE
-198 KITLDTAAVF
+198 KITSDIAAVF

-221 DQNYMAAL
+221 HLSYMQAL
-229 RARCTETGT
+229 RAKCNETGT

-249 GRSGKMFAFEHYN
+249 GRSGKMFAFEHYQ
-262 IIPDVLLLAKGIGGG
+262 IVPDVLLLAKGIGGG

-286 AEIMSVLSHSPIL
+286 LEIMSVLSHTPIL

-313 AGLATLNTLLNE
+313 AGLATLRTL
-325 NIVDD
+325 VDD
-330 VEAKGDLFRSLLIHP
+330 HIVEEVEEKGQLFKQLLKHP

-357 AIEFE
+357 AVEFE
-362 DFETN
+362 NFELN
-367 KAIIDACIE
+367 KKIIDACIL
-376 DGLISDWFLHCSNSM
+376 DGVLSDWFLHCSNSM
-391 RIAPPLIITKDEI
+391 RIAPPLIITKEEI
-404 KTSCEIILKNINLI
+404 KDACETILKNINLVAG
-418 TNS
+418 

>member
-1 MHTGFFYL
+1 
-9 QNLEIYTCENPYFC
+9 
-23 IMLTQRQLFLK
+23 MLTKRQLFLQ
-34 HNAQTSPTPLLLEFV
+34 HNAQTSPEPLMLEFV
-49 KAQGIYMYNTEGKKY
+49 RAKGVYIYDSKEKKHL
-64 IDLIAGIGVSNIGHC
+64 DLIAGIGVSNVGHC
-79 HPTVVEAVKK
+79 HPAVVKAIQE

-95 HLMVYGEFVQTPQVN
+95 HLMVYGEYVQTPQVN
-110 FAEALASVLPES
+110 FAKALADILPES
-122 LNCTYFVNSGTE
+122 LSCTYFLNSGTE

-174 YSAGYGPFLPN
+174 YSSGYGPFLPN
-185 VSFINHNSIADLS
+185 VSFIEHNNIADLE
-198 KITLDTAAVF
+198 KITAEIAAVF

-221 DQNYMAAL
+221 DLKYMQAL
-229 RARCTETGT
+229 KAKCQETGT

-262 IIPDVLLLAKGIGGG
+262 VVPDVLLLAKGIGGG

-286 AEIMSVLSHSPIL
+286 LEIMSVLSHNPIL

-313 AGLATLNTLLNE
+313 AGLATLRTL
-325 NIVDD
+325 VDHEIID
-330 VEAKGDLFRSLLIHP
+330 EVEEKGQLFKQLLKHP

-357 AIEFE
+357 AVEFE
-362 DFETN
+362 NFEIN
-367 KAIIDACIE
+367 KKIIDACIL
-376 DGLISDWFLHCSNSM
+376 DGVLSDWFLHCNNSM
-391 RIAPPLIITKDEI
+391 RIAPPLIITKEEVREA
-404 KTSCEIILKNINLI
+404 CEIILKNINLI
-418 TNS
+418 FGLSA

>member
-1 MHTGFFYL
+1 
-9 QNLEIYTCENPYFC
+9 
-23 IMLTQRQLFLK
+23 MLTQRQLFLK

-64 IDLIAGIGVSNIGHC
+64 IDLIAGIGVSNVGHC
-79 HPTVVEAVKK
+79 HPTVVEAIKK
-89 QAETYM
+89 QAKTYM
-95 HLMVYGEFVQTPQVN
+95 HLMVYGEFVQTPQVS

-221 DQNYMAAL
+221 DKNYMKAL
-229 RARCTETGT
+229 RVRCTETGT

-286 AEIMSVLSHSPIL
+286 AEIMSVLSYNPIL

-362 DFETN
+362 DFKTN

-391 RIAPPLIITKDEI
+391 RIAPPLIITEDEI
-404 KTSCEIILKNINLI
+404 KTSCEIILKNISLI